1 MTKKFMQSTAA
12 LLTLAVAGSVYGESR
27 ANLFHIKRNKNRNEV
42 HYAVRYDEAACKPMG
57 DEALYGYWLMLEK
70 GPNVFEPI
78 GRLERMAYGIQSQ
91 SMSGNDLLVKLKAF
105 PDREI
110 KVVFSKAGAGC
121 KITPYIAING
131 QESVLKSISVFAEE
145 GFIKPTV
152 KYVDV
157 SGTKG
162 GAPVTERINR

>member
-70 GPNVFEPI
+70 GPNVFEPMVVWSAW
-78 GRLERMAYGIQSQ
+78 LMA
-91 SMSGNDLLVKLKAF
+91 
-105 PDREI
+105 
-110 KVVFSKAGAGC
+110 FSLR
-121 KITPYIAING
+121 
-131 QESVLKSISVFAEE
+131 V
-145 GFIKPTV
+145 
-152 KYVDV
+152 
-157 SGTKG
+157 
-162 GAPVTERINR
+162 